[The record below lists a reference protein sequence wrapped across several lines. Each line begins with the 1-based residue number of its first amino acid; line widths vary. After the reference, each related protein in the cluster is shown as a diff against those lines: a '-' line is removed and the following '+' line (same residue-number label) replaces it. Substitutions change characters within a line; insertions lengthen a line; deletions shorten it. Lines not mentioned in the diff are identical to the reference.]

1 MTFTEPRKSH
11 MPSVAYVSNSWLESP
26 IFTGLLFA
34 SMLFATSTLF
44 AADKEDADEGNE
56 LHNNRDWT
64 ELRFNDGMRV
74 RGMEIGDRMYFGQA
88 KVGGQWGL
96 GIVIDRGEYAYGANN
111 RGLSIMKRF

>member
-1 MTFTEPRKSH
+1 MTFTEPRESH
-11 MPSVAYVSNSWLESP
+11 MPTVACVSNSWLESP
-26 IFTGLLFA
+26 LFAGLLLA
-34 SMLFATSTLF
+34 SMLFASSTLF
-44 AADKEDADEGNE
+44 AADSEEPDDVNE
-56 LHNNRDWT
+56 HRNNRDWT
-64 ELRFNDGMRV
+64 EFRFNDGMRV